1 VSSIHIKTAGG
12 GSPVEAWWDPERADA
27 VFLMVQ
33 EGDLGMLDR
42 DHVAKMIAAIWRGDL
57 PADTWTALLIMTDR
71 MPFPVPCTVHRDPD
85 AKDHTA
91 VFRRNADGVD
101 LYAMKI

>member
-1 VSSIHIKTAGG
+1 MSSLNIKTTGDG
-12 GSPVEAWWDPERADA
+12 LPVEAWWDPERAGA

-33 EGDLGMLDR
+33 DGDLGMLDR

-57 PADTWTALLIMTDR
+57 PSDTWTTLLVMTNR
-71 MPFPVPCTVHRDPD
+71 MPFPAPCTVERDPL
-85 AKDHTA
+85 AQDHTA
-91 VFRRNADGVD
+91 VFRGADGVA

>member
-1 VSSIHIKTAGG
+1 MSSLYVKTAGDEP
-12 GSPVEAWWDPERADA
+12 PVEAWWDPEHADA

-42 DHVAKMIAAIWRGDL
+42 DHAAEMIAAIWRGDL
-57 PADTWTALLIMTDR
+57 PERMWTTLLIMTNN
-71 MPFPVPCTVHRDPD
+71 MPFPVPCTVERDPK
-85 AKDHTA
+85 AADHTA
-91 VFRRNADGVD
+91 VFRGADGVA